1 MFEILGIIAGIAILF
16 GTLLIGVPVFAGLGL
31 AGLIGSLFFVDLG
44 TLLDSGHLIWGGL
57 SSFSLLAMPGFVL
70 MGNLYFHHDFG
81 KDLFVA
87 ADKWMGHIRGGLIIA
102 ATALGAAFGFICGS
116 AAAGTATIGSVV
128 IPEVEKRGYDRRMSL
143 GAIAIGGSLSALI
156 PPSIIMIIYASL
168 SETSLGSLFFA
179 GIVPGLILAAVISV
193 YVYIRSVLDKD
204 LCPVTPPAPWRERLI
219 SLKGVFPVA
228 AAFIVIFGGM
238 YAGVWSA
245 IEAAPVGAV
254 VAFLTCLA
262 YRRLTRRSLTASI
275 EATLRICAM
284 VYMIILSA
292 YLLNY
297 FVFVSKLD
305 RALVTVVS
313 GFDLPGWA
321 IMALIL
327 VVLTV
332 LGCIFDV
339 MALIII
345 STSIYLPIVKFA
357 GYDPV
362 WFGIILVLACELAL
376 ITPPVGI
383 NLYIVKDLA
392 PEGTPT
398 SDIIRGAL
406 PYVFLV
412 WGLFVLFIAFPEII
426 LWLPSM
432 LKE

>member
-1 MFEILGIIAGIAILF
+1 MSEGLGIAFGI
-16 GTLLIGVPVFAGLGL
+16 GTLFVTLLLGVPVFAALGL
-31 AGLIGSLFFVDLG
+31 AGFVGSLFFVDLG
-44 TLLDSGHLIWGGL
+44 TMLESGHLIWGGL

-81 KDLFVA
+81 RDLFVA
-87 ADKWMGHIRGGLIIA
+87 ADKWIGHVRGGLIIA

-128 IPEVEKRGYDRRMSL
+128 IPEVEKRGYDRKLSL

-168 SETSLGSLFFA
+168 SETSLGALFFA
-179 GIVPGLILAAVISV
+179 GIIPGLLLAALISA
-193 YVYIRSVLDKD
+193 YVYIRAALDKD
-204 LCPVTPPAPWRERLI
+204 LCPVTKPAPWRERMVCLA
-219 SLKGVFPVA
+219 SVLPVA
-228 AAFIVIFGGM
+228 AAFLLIFGGM
-238 YAGVWSA
+238 YVGVWSA

-254 VAFLTCLA
+254 VAFLTCA
-262 YRRLTRRSLTASI
+262 AFRRLTWRTLMASM
-275 EATLRICAM
+275 EGTLRICAM
-284 VYMIILSA
+284 IYMIILSA

-305 RALVTVVS
+305 RSLVNVVS

-321 IMALIL
+321 IVTLVL

-345 STSIYLPIVKFA
+345 ATSIYLPIVKFA

-392 PEGTPT
+392 PRGTST
-398 SDIIRGAL
+398 SDIIRGAF

-412 WGLFVLFIAFPEII
+412 WVMLAIFIAFPEIV
-426 LWLPSM
+426 LWLPSKM
-432 LKE
+432 KG

>member
-1 MFEILGIIAGIAILF
+1 MFNVLGIIVGIAVLF
-16 GTLLIGVPVFAGLGL
+16 GTLFIGLPVFAGLGL

-44 TLLDSGHLIWGGL
+44 TLLNSGHLIWGGL
-57 SSFSLLAMPGFVL
+57 NSFSLLAMPGFVL
-70 MGNLYFHHDFG
+70 MGNLYFYHDFG

-87 ADKWMGHIRGGLIIA
+87 ADKWIGHIRGGLIIA

-128 IPEVEKRGYDRRMSL
+128 IPEVEKRGYDRKLSL
-143 GAIAIGGSLSALI
+143 GAIAIGGSLSSLI

-179 GIVPGLILAAVISV
+179 GIVPGLILTLLICV
-193 YVYIRSVLDKD
+193 YVYFRALFDKS
-204 LCPVTPPAPWRERLI
+204 LCPVTAPAPWRERLI

-228 AAFIVIFGGM
+228 LAFIIIFGGM

-262 YRRLTRRSLTASI
+262 FRRLTWGSLTASI
-275 EATLRICAM
+275 EATVRICAM
-284 VYMIILSA
+284 VYLIIMSA
-292 YLLNY
+292 FLLNY

-321 IMALIL
+321 VIVLIL

-345 STSIYLPIVKFA
+345 STSIYLPLVKQA

-362 WFGIILVLACELAL
+362 WFGIILVLACEMAL
-376 ITPPVGI
+376 ITPPVGL
-383 NLYIVKDLA
+383 NLYIVKDIA
-392 PEGTPT
+392 PPGTPT
-398 SDIIRGAL
+398 SDIIRGAF

-412 WGLFVLFIAFPEII
+412 WGMFVLLIVFPEIA
-426 LWLPSM
+426 LWLPSI

>member
-1 MFEILGIIAGIAILF
+1 MFEILGIICGIAILF
-16 GTLLIGVPVFAGLGL
+16 GTLLIGAPVFVGLGL
-31 AGLIGSLFFVDLG
+31 AGLIGSLFYVDLG
-44 TLLDSGHLIWGGL
+44 TLLNSGHLVWGAL
-57 SSFSLLAMPGFVL
+57 QSFSLLAMPGFVL

-81 KDLFVA
+81 KDIFVA
-87 ADKWMGHIRGGLIIA
+87 ADKWIGHIRGGLIIA
-102 ATALGAAFGFICGS
+102 ATAMGAAFGFICGS

-128 IPEVEKRGYDRRMSL
+128 IPEIEKRGYDRKLGL

-179 GIVPGLILAAVISV
+179 GIIPGLILAVFISV
-193 YVYIRSVLDKD
+193 YVYIRSLLNKN

-219 SLKGVFPVA
+219 SSKNVLPVA
-228 AAFIVIFGGM
+228 AAFIIIFGGM

-245 IEAAPVGAV
+245 VEAAPVGAV
-254 VAFLTCLA
+254 VALLTCVA
-262 YRRLTRRSLTASI
+262 FRRLTWRSLAASI

-284 VYMIILSA
+284 VYMIIMSA

-305 RALVTVVS
+305 QTLVTVVS

-321 IMALIL
+321 VVALIL

-345 STSIYLPIVKFA
+345 STSIYLPIVEHA

-362 WFGIILVLACELAL
+362 WFGIILILACELAL
-376 ITPPVGI
+376 VTPPVGL
-383 NLYIVKDLA
+383 NLFIVKDLA
-392 PEGTPT
+392 PPGTPT
-398 SDIIRGAL
+398 SDIIRGAF

-412 WGLFVLFIAFPEII
+412 WGLFALLIAFPEIV
-426 LWLPSM
+426 LWLPSI
-432 LKE
+432 LKK